1 MCGNREQISLFPLF
15 FVNGQLVSITFFV
28 EVIKMTFSKT
38 EKKALA
44 ALKSDFRFAL
54 VAELDKLTD
63 VGAIAALAQML
74 EFNDT
79 FELALGALKKR
90 INTHKESVARYLI
103 YTLKREND
111 ERRHQLCLIALKSID
126 ANDTKTVISKIW
138 KEKGKTWN
146 SFITQLRRDLK
157 K

>member
-1 MCGNREQISLFPLF
+1 MCGNREYSSLFPLF

-38 EKKALA
+38 EKKAFA
-44 ALKSDFRFAL
+44 ALKPEFRFAL

-79 FELALGALKKR
+79 FELALSALKKR
-90 INTHKESVARYLI
+90 MNPHKQSVARYLI
-103 YTLKREND
+103 YTLKREKND
-111 ERRHQLCLIALKSID
+111 RRHQLCLIALKSID
-126 ANDTKTVISKIW
+126 ATDTQIVISKIS
-138 KEKGKTWN
+138 KEKGATWK
-146 SFITQLRRDLK
+146 SFISKLRNDLK